1 MVRITNRE
9 RRLSMYR
16 WSTARAPKS
25 FSAPSP
31 PTSWPLT
38 LVPPAKAKAQEVDPK
53 SVFYAF
59 GTVGIDAGFSKPGIL
74 NMHFPKLYF

>member
-1 MVRITNRE
+1 
-9 RRLSMYR
+9 
-16 WSTARAPKS
+16 
-25 FSAPSP
+25 
-31 PTSWPLT
+31 